1 MKLGKESVVH
11 KQFII
16 FKFDKVCVCT
26 CKEKEK
32 IRKKKRKKHV
42 AADQLVQG
50 PFFAFIQF
58 NSAKLL
64 RSTR

>member
-26 CKEKEK
+26 CNEE
-32 IRKKKRKKHV
+32 KRKQKTRGSRS
-42 AADQLVQG
+42 AGARTIFRFYTVQFRKIVEKYKVG
-50 PFFAFIQF
+50 RQ
-58 NSAKLL
+58 
-64 RSTR
+64 